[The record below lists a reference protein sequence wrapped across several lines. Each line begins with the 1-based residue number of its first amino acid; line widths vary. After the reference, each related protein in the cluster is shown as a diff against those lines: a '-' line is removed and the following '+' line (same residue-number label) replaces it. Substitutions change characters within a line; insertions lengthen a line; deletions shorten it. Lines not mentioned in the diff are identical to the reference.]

1 MKDWNDF
8 LPDDDNEFDENEDKD
23 LFGINQQLQI
33 DKKMFLNDCVKG
45 SVPLD
50 PFEYE
55 QLFGKPTQED
65 LNWLSEAFFFHF
77 HQQGFKESTLIRLWG
92 MDWLYDI
99 MKNLEQQEEYEL
111 CDIVKWVLQGHE
123 KGVKALLDNAGIK

>member
-23 LFGINQQLQI
+23 LFGINQQLEI

-55 QLFGKPTQED
+55 
-65 LNWLSEAFFFHF
+65 
-77 HQQGFKESTLIRLWG
+77 QGFKESTLIRLWG

-111 CDIVKWVLQGHE
+111 CDIVKWVLQSHE